1 LPGFYLFRTGDCDDT
16 RVCPGRE
23 EVRAR

>member
-1 LPGFYLFRTGDCDDT
+1 VYLVVVGMVIALLRSL
-16 RVCPGRE
+16 GRE